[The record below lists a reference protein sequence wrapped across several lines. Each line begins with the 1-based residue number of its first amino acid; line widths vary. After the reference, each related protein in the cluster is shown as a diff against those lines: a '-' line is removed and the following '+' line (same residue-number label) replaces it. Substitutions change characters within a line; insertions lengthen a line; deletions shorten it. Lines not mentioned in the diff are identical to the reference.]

1 MPIFWAAAHVG
12 WGAKPISAILSLYQ
26 STNLIN
32 CTMAKTTWWDVIE
45 RTLEK
50 AGVPLSAGDI
60 WKQAHALKTIGDFKT
75 PGKTPWA
82 TIGAYCYMDIAEN
95 GLQSRVV
102 QTSKRPSEFALRR
115 LEKTTRAAGYT
126 EAPVEPIEHF
136 EPVEINEKEKGKGK
150 RRFHERDL
158 HPILVAYAKTS
169 THFHAYLKTIFHE
182 SSTKGKKGQNEW
194 LHPDIVGVYFPFDHY
209 REELLKLQSHL
220 SVSSIRLFSFEMKV
234 SIGFGNLRECYFQAV
249 SNSSWANEGYLV
261 TLELDDDE
269 ELMDEIRRLN
279 NAFGIGLIKLDPLN
293 VYESRIVLPSRVNPE
308 IDWDTVNRLSTENRD
323 FKDFLKLIEEDCR
336 LGKVKSQ
343 YDHIL
348 KAEDL
353 EKLLR
358 EKSVIA

>member
-1 MPIFWAAAHVG
+1 
-12 WGAKPISAILSLYQ
+12 
-26 STNLIN
+26 
-32 CTMAKTTWWDVIE
+32 MAKTNWWDVIE

-50 AGVPLSAGDI
+50 AGKPLSAGEI

-75 PGKTPWA
+75 SGKTPWD
-82 TIGAYCYMDIAEN
+82 TIGAYCYMDILEN
-95 GLQSRVV
+95 GLHSKVV
-102 QTSKRPSEFALRR
+102 QTSKRPSQFTLRK
-115 LEKTTRAAGYT
+115 LENTTRAI
-126 EAPVEPIEHF
+126 ELVEPPSEAV
-136 EPVEINEKEKGKGK
+136 EPEVVTHKGKGK
-150 RRFHERDL
+150 RSFHERDL
-158 HPILVAYAKTS
+158 HPVLVAYAKTS
-169 THFHAYLKTIFHE
+169 AHFHAYLKTIFHE

-194 LHPDIVGVYFPFDHY
+194 LHPDMVGVYFPFDHY

-234 SIGFGNLRECYFQAV
+234 SIGFSNLRECYFQAV

-279 NAFGIGLIKLDPLN
+279 NAFGIGLIKLDAVN
-293 VYESRIVLPSRVNPE
+293 VFESRIVLPSRINPE

-343 YDHIL
+343 YDAVL
-348 KAEDL
+348 KPEQL
-353 EKLLR
+353 EALLQ
-358 EKSVIA
+358 EKGVIV